1 MSRILTDFHTAKASI
16 SKANQNRPGTQ
27 RTRGFNLRNP
37 SVLHGF
43 HFQMFKIRDNPRESV
58 AALKVFIFESSK
70 SVKISGDP
78 WLPWLSEISTGLQ
91 IPILGLYFGCASK
104 RLEGSPP

>member
-1 MSRILTDFHTAKASI
+1 
-16 SKANQNRPGTQ
+16 
-27 RTRGFNLRNP
+27 
-37 SVLHGF
+37 
-43 HFQMFKIRDNPRESV
+43 MFKIRDNPRESV

-70 SVKISGDP
+70 SVKMSGDP